1 MNMTLSK
8 RGDYVMRSAI
18 SLARAYERGESRKL
32 REVVADT
39 DVPKTFASQILAD
52 LVRSDLAVSKAGRDG
67 GYRLTRPPHEISVLE
82 VIEAGEGPLRS
93 ERCALGDGPCRWEAV
108 CPLHETWSHATVAL
122 RELLSRTNL
131 EQVAERDAAI
141 EAGTYAVPHDAH
153 RLHPLTIDVADAVQV
168 ELGLPALDLAITRV
182 SARALAA
189 LAADW
194 LTSVSGA
201 SSRSR
206 RKPGPVT
213 EASIAPV
220 APTTEDPDTA
230 QAPTRYLLSLQLG
243 SPLPAARLEAE
254 MLASP
259 VDAER
264 TELGVEGTWHQVS
277 ADGKLL
283 TGRELEAQARPI
295 VRAFL
300 RGLARTLEE
309 GPGGH
314 QSRAMA
320 PSRSVR

>member
-18 SLARAYERGESRKL
+18 SLARAFEAGESRKL

-39 DVPKTFASQILAD
+39 EVPKTFASQILAD

-67 GYRLTRPPHEISVLE
+67 GYRLTRPPREISVLE

-108 CPLHETWSHATVAL
+108 CPLHETWSQATVAL
-122 RELLSRTNL
+122 RELLASTNL

-141 EAGTYAVPHDAH
+141 EAGTYAAPLDAH
-153 RLHPLTIDVADAVQV
+153 RSHPLTIDLSDAVQV

-182 SARALAA
+182 SGALSA

-194 LTSVSGA
+194 LASASGA
-201 SSRSR
+201 GSRSR
-206 RKPGPVT
+206 PKAGPVT

-220 APTTEDPDTA
+220 SPTTEDPKSD
-230 QAPTRYLLSLQLG
+230 QAPSRYMLSLQLG
-243 SPLPAARLEAE
+243 SPLPATRLEAE
-254 MLASP
+254 ILASP

-264 TELGVEGTWHQVS
+264 SELRMEGTWHQVP

-283 TGRELEAQARPI
+283 AGPELEAQARPI

-309 GPGGH
+309 GTE
-314 QSRAMA
+314 RE
-320 PSRSVR
+320 RS